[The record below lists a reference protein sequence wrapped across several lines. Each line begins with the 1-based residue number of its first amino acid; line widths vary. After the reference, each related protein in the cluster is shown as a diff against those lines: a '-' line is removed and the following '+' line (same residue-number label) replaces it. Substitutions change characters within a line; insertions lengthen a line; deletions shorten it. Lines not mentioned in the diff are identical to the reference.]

1 MHIISVMTILL
12 ITILT
17 MYLSKSFKPFKPS
30 IISQEVSV
38 ALNRGEELKKLKERL
53 SAAKLIMEK
62 DPSAK
67 PWMLSRF
74 WCRFFLDSSFL
85 LPEFYNVRIGRK
97 GKLNS
102 IDSMQSN
109 QSNSTLGHKGRV
121 PKKDVKSIA
130 FVMKDGEGTFFKY
143 TNTDKSKRP
152 VHPKCVR
159 HYMFV
164 KLIYF
169 CYQVDL

>member
-1 MHIISVMTILL
+1 M
-12 ITILT
+12 
-17 MYLSKSFKPFKPS
+17 
-30 IISQEVSV
+30 
-38 ALNRGEELKKLKERL
+38 
-53 SAAKLIMEK
+53 
-62 DPSAK
+62 
-67 PWMLSRF
+67 
-74 WCRFFLDSSFL
+74 
-85 LPEFYNVRIGRK
+85 RIGRK

-152 VHPKCVR
+152 VHPKSR

-169 CYQVDL
+169 CYQVDLQLKSWGETSRRQNQVLPRSEYISIFSSMFQFFLQRFNFFFNVSIFSSKRQFSPVGAILLRSMSSLPILSSFISI